1 VGILEKIVQS
11 IQQAAANRSSRG
23 FGTGTQSELDMQ
35 YRTQIDVLRQLE
47 EKALKQLRLVSS
59 SGSSSS
65 AAATT
70 FAKLTRDFELVRSHS
85 SQLQDRVTKIHQA
98 QAAQLKASGGGGAA
112 GYGGTDHLSDGGLD
126 GTSNDPN
133 AAGAAA
139 QQEYYHQIQLQ
150 LQEDVSYSVRGG
162 QCLFTCFL
170 MLTLVFVARFG
181 IISA

>member
-1 VGILEKIVQS
+1 
-11 IQQAAANRSSRG
+11 
-23 FGTGTQSELDMQ
+23 MQ

-98 QAAQLKASGGGGAA
+98 QAAQLKASGSDGAA

-126 GTSNDPN
+126 GTGSSNDPN

-150 LQEDVSYSVRGG
+150 LQEDVSSSVRGYRS
-162 QCLFTCFL
+162 LFPCFL
-170 MLTLVFVARFG
+170 MLTLVLVARFG
-181 IISA
+181 W